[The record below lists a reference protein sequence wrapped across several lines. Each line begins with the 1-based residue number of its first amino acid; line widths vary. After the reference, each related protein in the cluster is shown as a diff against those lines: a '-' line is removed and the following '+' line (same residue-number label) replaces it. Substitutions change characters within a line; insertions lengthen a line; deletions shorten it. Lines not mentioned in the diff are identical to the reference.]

1 MHSEDELG
9 LWILTSGVEK
19 LLEPERRLHHDVN
32 PNVTCP

>member
-9 LWILTSGVEK
+9 LWILHVWVWRLNPNGVFD
-19 LLEPERRLHHDVN
+19 DVN